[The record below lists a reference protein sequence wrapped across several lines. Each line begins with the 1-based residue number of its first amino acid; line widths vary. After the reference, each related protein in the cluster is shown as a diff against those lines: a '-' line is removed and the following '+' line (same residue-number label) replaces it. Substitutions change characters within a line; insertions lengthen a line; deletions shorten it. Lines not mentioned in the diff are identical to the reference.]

1 MGQKSQLAMARMRL
15 YRADRTER
23 RLGMDA
29 RKADT
34 RNKIQLGGLIV
45 KAGRIAGI
53 DLAEEPAVLL
63 GLLLETAKSLGGP
76 RRCYLEALRDAGSSA
91 FVSSKAE

>member
-1 MGQKSQLAMARMRL
+1 MRL

-23 RLGMDA
+23 KLGMNA

-45 KAGRIAGI
+45 KAG
-53 DLAEEPAVLL
+53 LANEPAPVLL
-63 GLLLETAKSLGGP
+63 GVFMAAAQALSSPDGTAARERWRKAG
-76 RRCYLEALRDAGSSA
+76 EDAFAASSA
-91 FVSSKAE
+91 KR